1 MLTLKAKLI
10 DITYCSNQIILN
22 LVKEE
27 NITSCI
33 SLNEYIDVQIPKN
46 KVYLFE
52 DKINEIVS
60 IDIKID
66 CKLIYIGI

>member
-27 NITSCI
+27 NITSSI

-60 IDIKID
+60 VDIKID

>member
-27 NITSCI
+27 NITTSI

-60 IDIKID
+60 VDIKID

>member
-60 IDIKID
+60 VDIKIY

>member
-60 IDIKID
+60 VDIKID